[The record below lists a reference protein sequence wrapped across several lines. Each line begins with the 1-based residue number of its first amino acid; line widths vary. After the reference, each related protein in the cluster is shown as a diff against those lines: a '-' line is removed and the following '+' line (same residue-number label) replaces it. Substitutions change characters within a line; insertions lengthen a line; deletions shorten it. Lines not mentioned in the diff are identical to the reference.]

1 MPSLTEEYLPEG
13 TLPLGSETRHL
24 SSTPMTAPLQ
34 FRSLNPFRT
43 LAKYR
48 NFRLFWFGQT
58 TSLVGS
64 WMQTVAVGWTALELT
79 NDAFMVGLVS
89 AANTFPIL
97 LFSIP
102 GGVVA
107 DRNDKLRVVR
117 IAQALMLAEAAAL
130 AALSFTGHLTIGW
143 LLGLALF
150 GGLLAAFEIP
160 ARQSLL
166 MELVG
171 KEDIAQAIGLNST
184 GFNLARVLGPT
195 IAAIVIARLGVSWT
209 YALNAVSY
217 LAVLVGLAM
226 IRLPDRRAIPRP
238 NMSHLEGMREAI
250 RYVLDTPPLPMLI
263 AMATVFSLLGVPV
276 ITLLP
281 VVAREQLGLGAD
293 GYGALMACLGLGAV
307 VGALAIAATGG
318 GAQRGK
324 VFRAASFS
332 FALLLIVF
340 PLVRVPVING
350 LLLFA
355 AGIAMILNNAI
366 VNARLQELVPD
377 AIRGRVLSLWVM
389 VYVGG
394 SPIGSFLG
402 GWVASV
408 AGVDWAIGGGAVL
421 MLLFALWAFRRH
433 PMLAAR

>member
-1 MPSLTEEYLPEG
+1 
-13 TLPLGSETRHL
+13 
-24 SSTPMTAPLQ
+24 MTAPLLS
-34 FRSLNPFRT
+34 RSLNPFRT

-48 NFRLFWFGQT
+48 NFRIFWLGQT

-79 NDAFMVGLVS
+79 NDPFMVGLVT

-97 LFSIP
+97 IFSLP

-107 DRNDKLRVVR
+107 DRNSKLRVVR
-117 IAQALMLAEAAAL
+117 VAQALMLLEAAAL
-130 AALSFTGHLTIGW
+130 WALSATGHLTIGW
-143 LLGLALF
+143 LLALSLV

-160 ARQSLL
+160 ARQSL
-166 MELVG
+166 MVELVG

-184 GFNLARVLGPT
+184 GFNLARVLGPSV
-195 IAAIVIARLGVSWT
+195 AAVVIARLGVSWT
-209 YALNAVSY
+209 FGLNAFSY
-217 LAVLVGLAM
+217 IAVLVGLAM
-226 IRLPDRRAIPRP
+226 IKLPERRAASRP
-238 NMSHLEGMREAI
+238 AGSSLEGMREAI
-250 RYVLDTPPLPMLI
+250 RHVMTTPPLPMLLAI
-263 AMATVFSLLGVPV
+263 ATVFSVLGVPV

-281 VVAREQLGLGAD
+281 VVARDQLGLGAD

-307 VGALAIAATGG
+307 VGALVIAATGG

-332 FALLLIVF
+332 FAVLLLVF
-340 PLVRVPVING
+340 SLVRVPVLNG
-350 LLLFA
+350 VILFA
-355 AGIAMILNNAI
+355 VGVAMIINNAL

-377 AIRGRVLSLWVM
+377 AIRGRVLSLYVM

-394 SPIGSFLG
+394 SPIGSFVG

-421 MLLFALWAFRRH
+421 MLLFAIWAFRRH
-433 PMLAAR
+433 PVLAEH